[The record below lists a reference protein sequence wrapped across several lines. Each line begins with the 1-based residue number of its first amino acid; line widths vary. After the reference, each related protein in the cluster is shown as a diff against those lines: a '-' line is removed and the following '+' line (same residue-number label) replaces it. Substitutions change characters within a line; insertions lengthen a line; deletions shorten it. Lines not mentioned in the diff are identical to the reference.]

1 MFKFLS
7 AHATSDVT
15 FPTPEAD
22 GDPIALAIVL
32 ACVAIFVVWIIVSK
46 KKKTSDAAEV
56 IEEVVPAEAPKAPG
70 AAGQLKLHN
79 VEPKTA
85 AMVMAIVA
93 EKTGKP
99 LNELRFISIK
109 EVE

>member
-1 MFKFLS
+1 MMNILYSHGATDIKF
-7 AHATSDVT
+7 
-15 FPTPEAD
+15 PEPASD
-22 GDPIALAIVL
+22 GDWIALAIVL
-32 ACVAIFVVWIIVSK
+32 AVLAAFAVWVLIKKNK
-46 KKKTSDAAEV
+46 KKQVVVEEIPVCEV
-56 IEEVVPAEAPKAPG
+56 PEAPKAPG
-70 AAGQLKLHN
+70 AAGNLKLYN

-93 EKTGKP
+93 DKMGKP